1 MFSSV
6 ARDIVSACFSRGRL
20 ALVAGG
26 AAVALTIP
34 ATAFAAG
41 GPHSI
46 STFPVGNS
54 PLGVAVN
61 PITGTTYVADAGDGA
76 VSVLSGQTH
85 QVIATVPVG
94 SIPHGVAIDWV
105 TDTIY
110 VGNVAS
116 NTVTVINGRTNQVK
130 ATIPVG
136 AGPSGVAVNS
146 ATDTLYVANFN
157 GDALSVV
164 NGRTDQVTAT
174 IPVPSTGVGWVAVDQ
189 ETGTVYAADEGDN
202 TVLVINGRTNKVTAD
217 HPGRKRA
224 LYSSGQRRNRH
235 RLRGEPRRQ
244 YNIGDQRAH
253 QRGQGDHP
261 ASAPARSG

>member
-1 MFSSV
+1 M
-6 ARDIVSACFSRGRL
+6 AGL

-46 STFPVGNS
+46 STFPVGNT

-76 VSVLSGQTH
+76 VSVLSGRTH

-136 AGPSGVAVNS
+136 AGPSGVAVNL

-164 NGRTDQVTAT
+164 NGRPTRS
-174 IPVPSTGVGWVAVDQ
+174 PRPSRSQ
-189 ETGTVYAADEGDN
+189 
-202 TVLVINGRTNKVTAD
+202 
-217 HPGRKRA
+217 
-224 LYSSGQRRNRH
+224 
-235 RLRGEPRRQ
+235 
-244 YNIGDQRAH
+244 
-253 QRGQGDHP
+253 
-261 ASAPARSG
+261 APAWAGWRSTRKAAPCTRPTRAITRYW